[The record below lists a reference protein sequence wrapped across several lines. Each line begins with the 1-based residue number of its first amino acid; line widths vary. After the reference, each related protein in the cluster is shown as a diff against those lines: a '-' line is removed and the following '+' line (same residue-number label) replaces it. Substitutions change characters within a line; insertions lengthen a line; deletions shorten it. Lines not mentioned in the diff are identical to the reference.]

1 MKLTVG
7 ILAHNEERA
16 IAATIASLSAQSIFT
31 DAGVDAQAIVV
42 ANGCS
47 DRTAETAREALA
59 SAQVRDATVVELA
72 EPGKANAW
80 NVLIHEASRRDT
92 DFFIL
97 LDADIEFALP
107 DTIRQLIDF
116 LLANPETMV
125 AADQP
130 MKKFA
135 GAAGPMRTLIRAL
148 QKTGSDGDHALSGQL
163 YAARASALRA
173 VIMPA
178 GIVVEDGF
186 LRAMILTR
194 SFSAPEDFARLRR
207 APGAAHYYQPYETL
221 RAIFRYE
228 RRQAAGTAINR
239 FVYDEFAEWRARG
252 IEIVGE
258 IRRRNR
264 DDKGWVEQLIAA
276 RAGAARELLIPKTYV
291 FRRLRRR
298 PGFSPA
304 RFLKLPMVW
313 LAVVYDMIVA
323 RAADRELRQRSA
335 SPRASHWD
343 AIRTG

>member
-16 IAATIASLSAQSIFT
+16 IAATIASLAGQSIFA
-31 DAGVDAQAIVV
+31 DAGVDAQVIVV

-47 DRTAETAREALA
+47 DRTAEAARAAFA
-59 SAQVRDATVVELA
+59 SAQVRKAKTVELA

-80 NVLIHEASRRDT
+80 NVLIHEAARADT

-97 LDADIEFALP
+97 LDADIEFAAP

-116 LLANPETMV
+116 LIANPETMV

-130 MKKFA
+130 MKRFV

-163 YAARASALRA
+163 YAARAGALRA
-173 VIMPA
+173 VIMPS

-194 SFSAPEDFARLRR
+194 NFSGAEDLARLRR
-207 APGAAHYYQPYETL
+207 APGAAHYYQPYETML
-221 RAIFRYE
+221 AIFRYE

-239 FVYDEFAEWRARG
+239 FIYDEFREWRARG

-258 IRRRNR
+258 ISRRNR
-264 DDKGWVEQLIAA
+264 EDKGWVDKLIAN

-298 PGFSPA
+298 PGFSLA
-304 RFLKLPMVW
+304 RFVKAPMVW
-313 LAVVYDMIVA
+313 LAVVYDVVVA
-323 RAADRELRQRSA
+323 RAADRQLRQRSA
-335 SPRASHWD
+335 SPSASHWD